1 MTTTT
6 RTQLAL
12 AACEGL
18 SDAELAERG
27 AQGFAKMILRKRNYA
42 TAARALDNANQKL
55 AGDNKAL
62 KDQLAAITAKYDELL
77 ASTQPQVD
85 DLADAEQ
92 ALAKFTGKK

>member
-27 AQGFAKMILRKRNYA
+27 AQGFAKMIIRKRTYA
-42 TAARALDNANQKL
+42 TAARALDKANQKL